1 MHTVQLQQGRMHAL
15 WVQGKEEALATLR
28 LVLSISNEDHLRVRG
43 EVRTEQQ
50 QQAQQGQENRA

>member
-1 MHTVQLQQGRMHAL
+1 MHAL